1 MVIAKYD
8 TLTQVEELRHQLA
21 EEKRQRQLVAQC
33 LTEQRRDAEKL
44 SQKTYE
50 HWNLKVRELQQE
62 KDILST
68 RLQVH
73 SV

>member
-1 MVIAKYD
+1 MIAKYD
-8 TLTQVEELRHQLA
+8 TLTQVEELRHKLA